1 VYDKEYINL
10 VKECIT
16 DVINQYKCDYCENL
30 FEARFNIDDQLLWET
45 FKLIIRD
52 RTISYSSFKKKERD
66 KGENDLENTLHK
78 LQLGQ
83 ENNTQE
89 LNRVE
94 SELKKLREDKIMGI
108 IMRTKAKW
116 NVDGERSTK
125 YFCNLE
131 KRHFTEKL
139 FLS

>member
-1 VYDKEYINL
+1 
-10 VKECIT
+10 
-16 DVINQYKCDYCENL
+16 
-30 FEARFNIDDQLLWET
+30 
-45 FKLIIRD
+45 
-52 RTISYSSFKKKERD
+52 
-66 KGENDLENTLHK
+66 
-78 LQLGQ
+78 LGQ